1 MEKIFPATAAVSLG
15 GHTAPHDA
23 ALLALLAPLAA
34 AEAGGTVLG
43 GRGASGASGVSGSSA
58 GLSAEQLRTQRSQL
72 VFGAHL
78 HNARVEK
85 LRGHISGS
93 VAVRTAPVV
102 ERKASKI

>member
-1 MEKIFPATAAVSLG
+1 MEKIFPATAAIPLG
-15 GHTAPHDA
+15 GRTAPHDA

-34 AEAGGTVLG
+34 AEAGGSVLG
-43 GRGASGASGVSGSSA
+43 GRGGSRGSGSA

-78 HNARVEK
+78 HNARMEK

-93 VAVRTAPVV
+93 VAVRTAPVI